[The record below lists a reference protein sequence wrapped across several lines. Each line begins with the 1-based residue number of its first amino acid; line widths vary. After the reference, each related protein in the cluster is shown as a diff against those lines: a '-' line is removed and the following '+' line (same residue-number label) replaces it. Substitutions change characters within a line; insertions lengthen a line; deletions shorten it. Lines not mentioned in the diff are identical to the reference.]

1 MRFGTKRTR
10 GYLTS
15 DQLQGMDLI
24 AALYIICYFL
34 VNLSFLSDFPFVHSD
49 ESWLSGL
56 SRNMAEKGSISAT
69 ESFFDLKPRFP
80 HAIKTLFHLMQ
91 MGMLRM
97 FGYEIA
103 TFRLQSL
110 MFGCLSLLLFYRI
123 MKAAIGGA
131 QRSILPLLGCILLS
145 ADIQFLYAAHFA
157 RQEIILVFLLI
168 LCCNFILQNRP
179 AAAGVVTG
187 LAIGIHPNSFLLA
200 AMCGLMLFPID
211 LSALRSRMGRRPL
224 LQYTTVVSGF
234 AAMFV
239 AVSLTL
245 DREFIRHYAA
255 YGSSEFEIGAPVTHK
270 LAEFPLF
277 LKKIWLQVSGTYY
290 VPDIR
295 LELILFVLILAV
307 SIALVFWYKPWA
319 GTPAEAVSETSS
331 SDLAG
336 TASAALA
343 EKSST
348 ALTGTS
354 SLVLTGTT
362 AQLKLLVLIRL
373 LLKGILGM
381 AVGMVVIGRYN
392 QTSIVFFFPL
402 FFLLV
407 IAELKLIFT
416 AVRFF
421 RGKEMGQL
429 VLLILL
435 ILLIGCSSILQIRP
449 WLSHSDADSYGSY
462 LKEIA
467 KAVSPDRK
475 VLANLNAEY
484 YFDNGMLHDYRNL
497 AYLKENQMSVADYI
511 EEKQIEYIILS
522 DEMDLI
528 YSQRPAWNIIYGNP
542 RYLEELRAFTKEK
555 CTLVHSFQNNVYGVR
570 IIPYMNR
577 SDRYFTVEIFKVEDP
592 VREP

>member
-1 MRFGTKRTR
+1 MRFGTKGTR

-15 DQLQGMDLI
+15 DQLQGTDLI

-34 VNLSFLSDFPFVHSD
+34 VNLSFLTDFPFVHSD

-56 SRNMAEKGSISAT
+56 SRNMAEKGRIGVT

-91 MGMLRM
+91 IGMMRM
-97 FGYEIA
+97 FGYELA
-103 TFRLQSL
+103 TFRLLSL
-110 MFGCLSLLLFYRI
+110 MFGCVSLLLFYRI
-123 MKAAIGGA
+123 LKALIGGE

-157 RQEIILVFLLI
+157 RQEILLVFLLI
-168 LCCNFILQNRP
+168 LCLTFILKNRP

-187 LAIGIHPNSFLLA
+187 LSIGIHPNSFLLA
-200 AMCGLMLFPID
+200 AMCGLMLVPMD
-211 LSALRSRMGRRPL
+211 LSALRSREGRRPL
-224 LQYTTVVSGF
+224 LQYTAVVSGF

-295 LELILFVLILAV
+295 LELVLFALILAV
-307 SIALVFWYKPWA
+307 SIALVIWSNHFF
-319 GTPAEAVSETSS
+319 
-331 SDLAG
+331 
-336 TASAALA
+336 
-343 EKSST
+343 
-348 ALTGTS
+348 
-354 SLVLTGTT
+354 
-362 AQLKLLVLIRL
+362 IRL

-402 FFLLV
+402 FFMLL

-416 AVRFF
+416 TGRFF
-421 RGKEMGQL
+421 RGKEMGQS
-429 VLLILL
+429 VILILL
-435 ILLIGCSSILQIRP
+435 ILLIGCSSILQINP
-449 WLSHSDADSYGSY
+449 WLSHSDADSYESY

-467 KAVSPDRK
+467 KAVSPDRN
-475 VLANLNAEY
+475 VLANLNTEY
-484 YFDNGMLHDYRNL
+484 YFDNGALHDYRNL

-511 EEKQIEYIILS
+511 KDNQIEYILLS

-528 YSQRPAWNIIYGNP
+528 YSQRPVWNIIYGNP
-542 RYLEELRAFTKEK
+542 RYMEELRMFTKEK
-555 CTLVHSFQNNVYGVR
+555 CTLVHSFQNNIYGVR

-577 SDRYFTVEIFKVEDP
+577 SDRDFTVEIFKVEDS